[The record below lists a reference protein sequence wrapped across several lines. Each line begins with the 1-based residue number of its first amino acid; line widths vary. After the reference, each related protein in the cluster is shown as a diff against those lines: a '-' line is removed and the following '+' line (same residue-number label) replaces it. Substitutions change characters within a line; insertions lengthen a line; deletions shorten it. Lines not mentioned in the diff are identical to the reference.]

1 MSTPFNMRD
10 RLQALHASYQAR
22 TGYTIRWNMH
32 RERQWCEWSA
42 WSEHTWGET
51 ELARVISYLRAKI
64 AKGERNDGALK
75 FDNLIG
81 QPDKFEEDLN
91 LALEAAKGA
100 AHFRPKP
107 KPAQPAPTTPEAAPF
122 TGKEAAV
129 NFRKLVQGED

>member
-1 MSTPFNMRD
+1 MSTPVNLRE
-10 RLQALHASYQAR
+10 RLQALHAEYQAR

-42 WSEHTWGET
+42 WSEHTWGTT
-51 ELARVISYLRAKI
+51 ELARVISYLRGKI
-64 AKGERNDGALK
+64 AKSERNDGALK

-81 QPDKFEEDLN
+81 QPDRFEEDLN

-100 AHFRPKP
+100 PHFRRKP
-107 KPAQPAPTTPEAAPF
+107 TTPAPTPTTPEAAPY

-129 NFRKLVQGED
+129 NFRKLVEGQP